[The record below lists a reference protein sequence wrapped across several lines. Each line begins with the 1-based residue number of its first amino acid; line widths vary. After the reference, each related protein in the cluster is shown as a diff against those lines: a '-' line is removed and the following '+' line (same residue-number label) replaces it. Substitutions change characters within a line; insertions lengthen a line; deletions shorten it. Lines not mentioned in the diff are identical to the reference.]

1 MSPETRA
8 AQTKRRQILYPLA
21 IALALIVLLALA
33 APGRASTA
41 GQSSTA
47 AARSRDMIRV
57 AATTSHS
64 VEESPLMALGLVCAV
79 AGALLIYDYAAT
91 ARRR

>member
-8 AQTKRRQILYPLA
+8 VQTKRRQILYPLA

-33 APGRASTA
+33 APDRASTA
-41 GQSSTA
+41 GESSTS
-47 AARSRDMIRV
+47 RSPEMIRL
-57 AATTSHS
+57 AAMTSHS

-79 AGALLIYDYAAT
+79 AGAILIYDYAAT